1 MYPLHFRNNGRLKLS
16 KLKTR
21 QSNVL
26 RIRVSCDDMYIYRVL
41 TPTTLATMQCDAQW
55 TRRMQVVRMAS
66 IVSPGGERT
75 RALREQA
82 HFPVYPLTLFHS
94 PPDDISK
101 MINTTTTER
110 TVYHGLQ
117 RDTSCASSVAQNPI
131 RIREHLSCCALA
143 SKTWKLCEKN
153 SRLLVIFND
162 NAIYQFVLKS
172 KINWLRYSKYSCIGL
187 NASQLMRDNG
197 NAP

>member
-1 MYPLHFRNNGRLKLS
+1 M
-16 KLKTR
+16 
-21 QSNVL
+21 
-26 RIRVSCDDMYIYRVL
+26 ICMYIYRVL

-82 HFPVYPLTLFHS
+82 HFPVYPPTLFHS

-117 RDTSCASSVAQNPI
+117 RDTSCARFVSRAESHPDSRVFI
-131 RIREHLSCCALA
+131 MLRIGIENLEAL
-143 SKTWKLCEKN
+143 
-153 SRLLVIFND
+153 
-162 NAIYQFVLKS
+162 
-172 KINWLRYSKYSCIGL
+172 
-187 NASQLMRDNG
+187 
-197 NAP
+197 